1 MPTEGVAAMSPTTNE
16 HAMTPRT
23 IRMIGVLNV
32 AAGVVAMAALVAS
45 YGLAEG
51 LVSSQ
56 EKATEGTIVTRTV
69 DVLGG
74 HFAISLSMS
83 VLLLGAAAGLVGSM
97 IQQSIVFAQRAGHE
111 TLEVGF
117 VWWYLLR
124 PIWSALLGAV
134 FVIAVNT
141 GLVSIGDQ
149 TTSTAG
155 VTVLA
160 TVGCFAGLFTDQVL
174 DRMRAALGATDPSQ
188 PVLATPDPV
197 EA

>member
-1 MPTEGVAAMSPTTNE
+1 VSATMNE
-16 HAMTPRT
+16 HSMTPGM
-23 IRMIGVLNV
+23 IRLIGVLNV
-32 AAGVVAMAALVAS
+32 VAGVSAMAALVAT
-45 YGLAEG
+45 YGLAES

-56 EKATEGTIVTRTV
+56 EAAPDGTIVTHDV
-69 DVLGG
+69 PVLGAS
-74 HFAISLSMS
+74 FAISLSMS
-83 VLLLGAAAGLVGSM
+83 VLLLGAASGLVGSM
-97 IQQSIVFAQRAGHE
+97 IQQSIVFAQRAGRD

-141 GLVSIGDQ
+141 GLISIGDQ

-174 DRMRAALGATDPSQ
+174 DKMRDLLGATDPAV
-188 PVLATPDPV
+188 PVAGAPDPV
-197 EA
+197 EV

>member
-1 MPTEGVAAMSPTTNE
+1 MNASENQ
-16 HAMTPRT
+16 HAMTPRMV
-23 IRMIGVLNV
+23 RVIGVANV
-32 AAGVVAMAALVAS
+32 VAGVIAMATLVAT

-56 EKATEGTIVTRTV
+56 EAAPDGTIATHGV
-69 DVLGG
+69 DVFGAS
-74 HFAISLSMS
+74 FAISLSMS
-83 VLLLGAAAGLVGSM
+83 VLLLGAASGLVGSM
-97 IQQSIVFAQRAGHE
+97 IQQSIVFAHRAGHE

-134 FVIAVNT
+134 SVIAVNT
-141 GLVSIGDQ
+141 GLISIGDQ

-160 TVGCFAGLFTDQVL
+160 TVGCFAGLFTDRAL
-174 DRMRAALGATDPSQ
+174 DKMRDLLGATDPTV
-188 PVLATPDPV
+188 PVVAPAPDPLQ
-197 EA
+197 A

>member
-1 MPTEGVAAMSPTTNE
+1 
-16 HAMTPRT
+16 
-23 IRMIGVLNV
+23 
-32 AAGVVAMAALVAS
+32 MANLLRREPGRGAS
-45 YGLAEG
+45 LDQSARGLAG
-51 LVSSQ
+51 P
-56 EKATEGTIVTRTV
+56 
-69 DVLGG
+69 D
-74 HFAISLSMS
+74 
-83 VLLLGAAAGLVGSM
+83 
-97 IQQSIVFAQRAGHE
+97 GHE

-141 GLVSIGDQ
+141 GLISIGDQ

-174 DRMRAALGATDPSQ
+174 DRMRDLLGATDPTE
-188 PVLATPDPV
+188 PVLGTAGPV

>member
-1 MPTEGVAAMSPTTNE
+1 MSPTTNE
-16 HAMTPRT
+16 HAMTVRT
-23 IRMIGVLNV
+23 IRMIGLLNV
-32 AAGVVAMAALVAS
+32 AVGVVAMAGLVAA

-56 EKATEGTIVTRTV
+56 ERAAEGTIAHQDI
-69 DVLGG
+69 DVLGA

-97 IQQSIVFAQRAGHE
+97 IQQSIVFAHRAGHE

-141 GLVSIGDQ
+141 GLISIGDQ

-174 DRMRAALGATDPSQ
+174 DRMRDVLGATDPTV
-188 PVLATPDPV
+188 PVVGTPEV
-197 EA
+197 AEA

>member
-1 MPTEGVAAMSPTTNE
+1 MNATANPHAMSPT
-16 HAMTPRT
+16 M
-23 IRMIGVLNV
+23 IRAIGVLNV
-32 AAGVVAMAALVAS
+32 AVGAVAMTALVAS
-45 YGLAEG
+45 YGLAER

-56 EKATEGTIVTRTV
+56 EHATDGTIATDTV
-69 DVLGG
+69 RVLGASFG
-74 HFAISLSMS
+74 VSLSVS
-83 VLLLGAAAGLVGSM
+83 VLLLGAASGLVGSM
-97 IQQSIVFAQRAGHE
+97 IQQSIVFAHRAGHE

-141 GLVSIGDQ
+141 GLISIGDQ

-174 DRMRAALGATDPSQ
+174 DRMRDMLGATDPTK
-188 PVLATPDPV
+188 PVLDPTPEPV
-197 EA
+197 GAQT

>member
-1 MPTEGVAAMSPTTNE
+1 MNATETLHP
-16 HAMTPRT
+16 MTPT
-23 IRMIGVLNV
+23 MIRAIGVLNV
-32 AAGVVAMAALVAS
+32 AVGVVAMTALVAS

-51 LVSSQ
+51 LVTDQ
-56 EKATEGTIVTRTV
+56 EHAGEGAIATDSVH
-69 DVLGG
+69 VLGAS
-74 HFAISLSMS
+74 FDVSLSMS
-83 VLLLGAAAGLVGSM
+83 VMLLGAASGLVGSM
-97 IQQSIVFAQRAGHE
+97 IQQSIIFAHRAGHE

-141 GLVSIGDQ
+141 GLISIGDQ

-174 DRMRAALGATDPSQ
+174 DRMRGMLGASDPEQ
-188 PVLATPDPV
+188 PVLSSAP
-197 EA
+197 AKA

>member
-1 MPTEGVAAMSPTTNE
+1 MEATRPEHPMSPTMVLFVG
-16 HAMTPRT
+16 A
-23 IRMIGVLNV
+23 LNV
-32 AAGVVAMAALVAS
+32 AAGIIAMAALVAS
-45 YGLAEG
+45 YGLAEH

-56 EKATEGTIVTRTV
+56 EHAAEGTIATDSVH
-69 DVLGG
+69 VLGAS
-74 HFAISLSMS
+74 FAISLSMS
-83 VLLLGAAAGLVGSM
+83 VLLLGASAGLVGSM
-97 IQQSIVFAQRAGHE
+97 IQQSIVFAHRAGHE

-117 VWWYLLR
+117 LWWYLLR

-141 GLVSIGDQ
+141 GLISIGDQ

-174 DRMRAALGATDPSQ
+174 DRMRDVLGATDPSQ
-188 PVLATPDPV
+188 PVRVGTEP
-197 EA
+197 

>member
-1 MPTEGVAAMSPTTNE
+1 MNATENE
-16 HAMTPRT
+16 HAMTPR
-23 IRMIGVLNV
+23 MICVIGILNV
-32 AAGVVAMAALVAS
+32 AAGVIAMAALVAS

-56 EKATEGTIVTRTV
+56 EAAAEGTIVTRSV
-69 DVLGG
+69 SVLGG
-74 HFAISLSMS
+74 SFAVSLSMS

-97 IQQSIVFAQRAGHE
+97 IQQSIVFAHRAGHE

-141 GLVSIGDQ
+141 GLISIGDE

-174 DRMRAALGATDPSQ
+174 DRMRDLLGATDPTV
-188 PVLATPDPV
+188 PVVGAPDPV